1 MFRSHWERLRSH
13 LERLSPVSSR
23 VTLNSIQ
30 LPPNA
35 QFQIIHWLRLVY
47 QFRISLGP
55 HYQLQIS
62 RNVLVSALNPGK
74 QKLKLV
80 DFLSAYYTSIQFLPP
95 NTPISSVSRRE
106 AELVEVSTE
115 AHSARRYQ
123 FSQSKSQ
130 LYASSLRRPSAATDF
145 WKLLPT
151 MPLEHFNSGISKCE
165 GG

>member
-1 MFRSHWERLRSH
+1 VFRSHWERLRSH
-13 LERLSPVSSR
+13 LERLRSHLERLSPVNSR

-47 QFRISLGP
+47 QF
-55 HYQLQIS
+55 QIS

-80 DFLSAYYTSIQFLPP
+80 DFLSAYYTSIEFLPP